1 MNLPEKFTIPKDR
14 IPKPWSQG
22 AYSCCVAASIT
33 KVLEVIN
40 YLKNGKYTM
49 LSKGYTYGRHS
60 RSDKTQGGMDYNYTI
75 PSLLERGTVPE
86 ELCPILDELPDIIH
100 KVESLPNI
108 AEIDKEAEKTKIK
121 GFVKIPGNIH
131 FKENVKKCLYEHQMP
146 LVGNMV
152 GKRHCTVI
160 VGWDGDSLLFQ
171 DHNGSDRLVKGRF
184 NEAYYLDG
192 GIDMDNETTKLPF
205 DDVKEDDWFYEDAK
219 FAYENGL
226 ATGTSFRE
234 LSPHK
239 TLTRAEAFALFH
251 RFYKLIKG
259 GI

>member
-1 MNLPEKFTIPKDR
+1 MTLPDKFTIPKER

-40 YLKNGKYTM
+40 YLKNGEYIM
-49 LSKGYTYGRHS
+49 FSKGYTYGRHS
-60 RSDKTQGGMDYNYTI
+60 RPDKTQGGMDYNYTI

-86 ELCPILDELPDIIH
+86 ELCPILDELPNIIY

-108 AEIDKEAEKTKIK
+108 SDLDKEAEKTKIVGYK
-121 GFVKIPGNIH
+121 KIVGNLQ
-131 FKENVKKCLYEHQMP
+131 FYENVKKCLYEKQMP

-171 DHNGSDRLVKGRF
+171 DHNGSDKLVKGRF

-192 GIDMDNETTKLPF
+192 GIDMAEINFK
-205 DDVKEDDWFYEDAK
+205 DVSENRWSYDAIK
-219 FAYENGL
+219 YVAEKGIMKGTHENTFEP
-226 ATGTSFRE
+226 AK
-234 LSPHK
+234 P
-239 TLTRAEAFALFH
+239 LTREEAATILY
-251 RFYKLIKG
+251 RILNK
-259 GI
+259 